1 AGRKRRDKPS
11 GEIVG
16 TALKPPLRLRT
27 FVGATHC
34 VARVCAAG
42 NAERGRGNCLAPT
55 DPDTI
60 CTSRFEI
67 RPYNFATAPEW
78 ACVQAKKKP
87 RPGSVGR
94 PGLVSEPPRAGAH
107 RYAIVRPVG
116 GWDNCSAAN

>member
-1 AGRKRRDKPS
+1 M
-11 GEIVG
+11 V
-16 TALKPPLRLRT
+16 LKPPLRLRT
-27 FVGATHC
+27 FVGGDAL
-34 VARVCAAG
+34 RRPDGGSG

-60 CTSRFEI
+60 CRSRFEI

-94 PGLVSEPPRAGAH
+94 PGLVSEPPRAGAQ

-116 GWDNCSAAN
+116 GWDNCSAA